1 MRRPLWLLAAIVAVV
16 FGGATIWLGYQ
27 KPHPVT
33 TISTGGPE
41 IGGGFSLVDQHGRPF
56 TDKALR
62 GKPALIFFGFTY
74 CPEVCP
80 TTLTRMSGWLRALGH
95 DADKINIVFVS
106 IDPERDT
113 PTQLAT
119 YLTAFD
125 PRIVGLTG
133 SVAAVDKVADEYR
146 VYHRK
151 VPLAGGGY
159 TMDHSAVIYT
169 LDKAGAVTGVI
180 AYDQPDAKALEAI
193 RASIAS

>member
-1 MRRPLWLLAAIVAVV
+1 MRRPILILLALVAVAL
-16 FGGATIWLGYQ
+16 GAAVALGTRHTIA
-27 KPHPVT
+27 PA
-33 TISTGGPE
+33 STAAIGGPFHL
-41 IGGGFSLVDQHGRPF
+41 IDQRGRPVSDADLKGKPSLV
-56 TDKALR
+56 
-62 GKPALIFFGFTY
+62 FFGFTY

-80 TTLTRMSGWLRALGH
+80 TTLTRMSGWLRALGS

-113 PTQLAT
+113 PTQLAI

-133 SVAAVDKVADEYR
+133 GVAAVNKVADEYR

-180 AYDQPDAKALEAI
+180 AYDQPDAKALETI